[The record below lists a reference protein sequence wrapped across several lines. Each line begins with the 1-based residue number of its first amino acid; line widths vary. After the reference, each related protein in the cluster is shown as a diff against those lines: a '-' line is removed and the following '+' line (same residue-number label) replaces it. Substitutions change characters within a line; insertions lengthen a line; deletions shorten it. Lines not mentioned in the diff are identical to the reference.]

1 MPSTSPDAPVQ
12 VDRRAGFWF
21 ARLNRP
27 DKRNALSEPILDSL
41 AGLCGEVAAD
51 RDARALVLW
60 GAGGHFSAGGDFS
73 RFQQM
78 MATPAPAGEDP
89 IARLN
94 RSFGAVL
101 EAIAT
106 LPVPT
111 LGVVRGSALGGG
123 LGLAAALDRV
133 IACEDAVF
141 AMPEVTL
148 GIAPAQI
155 APFVVRRIG
164 AARAYWLMATAQRLD
179 AHAAL
184 AAGLV
189 DCVASAG
196 DLSSVVM
203 QDIRALCGAE
213 PAALRATRRLA
224 IRSRDLPLGEAL
236 DAAASDFATL
246 LRGGTPAEGM
256 AASRERRAPQWQAAL
271 PTLPEFT

>member
-1 MPSTSPDAPVQ
+1 MHPTTADAPVQ
-12 VDRRAGFWF
+12 AERRQGFWF

-27 DKRNALSEPILDSL
+27 DKRNALSEPILESL
-41 AGLCGEVAAD
+41 ARLCDEVAAD
-51 RDARALVLW
+51 REARALVLW

-73 RFQQM
+73 RFQQL
-78 MATPAPAGEDP
+78 MAGPAPGGADP
-89 IARLN
+89 IEGLN

-101 EAIAT
+101 ETLAA

-148 GIAPAQI
+148 GVAPAQI

-164 AARAYWLMATAQRLD
+164 ATRAYWLMASAQRLD

-189 DCVASAG
+189 DCVAPAG
-196 DLSSVVM
+196 GLADAVLQDL
-203 QDIRALCGAE
+203 RALCAVE

-224 IRSRDLPLGEAL
+224 TRSRELPLGQAL
-236 DAAASDFATL
+236 DAAAIDFATL
-246 LRGGTPAEGM
+246 LRSGTPAEGM
-256 AASRERRAPQWQAAL
+256 AASRERRAPRWQAAL
-271 PTLPEFT
+271 PNLPEFT

>member
-1 MPSTSPDAPVQ
+1 MSFTSPAAPVQ
-12 VDRRAGFWF
+12 VERSEGFWF

-27 DKRNALSEPILDSL
+27 DKRNALSEPILESL
-41 AGLCGEVAAD
+41 ASLCEEIAAD
-51 RDARALVLW
+51 PQARALVLW

-78 MATPAPAGEDP
+78 MTTPAPAGADP
-89 IARLN
+89 IAALN

-101 EAIAT
+101 EALAA

-123 LGLAAALDRV
+123 LGLAAALERV

-148 GIAPAQI
+148 GVVPAQI
-155 APFVVRRIG
+155 APFVIRRIG
-164 AARAYWLMATAQRLD
+164 ATRAYWLMASAQRLD
-179 AHAAL
+179 AQGAL

-189 DCVASAG
+189 DCVAAAG
-196 DLSSVVM
+196 DLSRVVSH
-203 QDIRALCGAE
+203 DLRALCGVE
-213 PAALRATRRLA
+213 PAALRATRRLTL
-224 IRSRDLPLGEAL
+224 RSRELPLGQAL
-236 DAAASDFATL
+236 DAAAIDFATL
-246 LRGGTPAEGM
+246 LRSATPAEGM
-256 AASRERRAPQWQAAL
+256 AASRERRAPQWQATL